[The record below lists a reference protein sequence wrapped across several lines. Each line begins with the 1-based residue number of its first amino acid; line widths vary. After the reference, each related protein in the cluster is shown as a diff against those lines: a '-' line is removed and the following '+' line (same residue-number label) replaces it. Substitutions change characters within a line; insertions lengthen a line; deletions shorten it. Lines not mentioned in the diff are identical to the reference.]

1 MADDGETTKTRP
13 KESTKNKR
21 SALPVRWRAW
31 LRALHRDVGYLLVG
45 LTFVYAASGLA
56 VNHIDDWDA
65 NYVTWDRTHA
75 LTVELPEGNDQAA
88 ARAVLDQLAIATPPT
103 EVYRVDD
110 NELEILVDDRTLIV
124 RLDDE
129 TIQDRGREGRFFL
142 RVANWLHL
150 NRGKAA
156 WTYIADGYAVLLLFL
171 ATSGM
176 FMIKGKKGLWGRGAL
191 LVALGSAVP
200 ILYVT
205 LSGGP

>member
-1 MADDGETTKTRP
+1 MADDGETTKT
-13 KESTKNKR
+13 TKTNNPKR
-21 SALPVRWRAW
+21 SLLATRWRAW
-31 LRALHRDVGYLLVG
+31 LRALHRDIGYLLVG

-56 VNHIDDWDA
+56 VNHIDDWNA
-65 NYVTWDRTHA
+65 NYVEWDRTHA
-75 LTVELPEGNDQAA
+75 LTVDIPEGDDQAA
-88 ARAVLDQLAIATPPT
+88 AKAVLDQLAISQAPT
-103 EVYRVDD
+103 EIYRVDE

-124 RLDDE
+124 RTDRK
-129 TIQDRGREGRFFL
+129 TILDRGREDRFFL

-171 ATSGM
+171 ASSGM